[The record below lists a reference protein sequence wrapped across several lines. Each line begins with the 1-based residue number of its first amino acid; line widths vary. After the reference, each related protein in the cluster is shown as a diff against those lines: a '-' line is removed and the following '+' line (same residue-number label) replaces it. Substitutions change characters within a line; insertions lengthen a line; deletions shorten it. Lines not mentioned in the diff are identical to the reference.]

1 MDQRWDADHQDAH
14 ACRVSVYI
22 MTTHLPGNDGE
33 HEVIVHSLL
42 SVMCILLLKGMD
54 TQGEA
59 HRTRDG
65 VRAP

>member
-33 HEVIVHSLL
+33 DEVIVYSTPKEYGC
-42 SVMCILLLKGMD
+42 SG
-54 TQGEA
+54 
-59 HRTRDG
+59 
-65 VRAP
+65 